1 MNKTEIICEV
11 ADYLEV
17 SRRTAEKTVDIIFAK
32 ITEALAEGDKVNI
45 AGFGQFE
52 VRARAE
58 RKGVNPRTGEEIVV
72 PASKT
77 PVFKPGKQLK
87 DSVNK
92 K

>member
-17 SRRTAEKTVDIIFAK
+17 SRRTAEKTVDLIFAK

>member
-17 SRRTAEKTVDIIFAK
+17 SRRTAEKTVDLIFAK
-32 ITEALAEGDKVNI
+32 ITEALAEGDQVNI